1 MSNLDSYLS
10 ALTCPL
16 RQEGASGLPGADA
29 PGAFLASEQNPVLL
43 PFEEDRLRITL
54 CAPVR
59 RLQQKTQVFPLDV
72 RTSSRSR
79 LTHSLEVQVY
89 LRHLMQ
95 LLCRKTPPLTPYA
108 AALTVLCEN
117 AALLHDIGNPP
128 FGHFGECLT
137 AKFTGKAAAERASE
151 LSESEREDLSF
162 FNGNAQGL
170 RLVTTIQRLNLT
182 LGQLSAMMK
191 YPQTYAEKVSGRGR
205 GGVGVFLPE
214 APLLLRIRRER
225 GTEDVNPL
233 AFIMELCDDL
243 AYVLADLEDAFDN
256 RVLSYATFYAFA
268 ENLSSKLPSPFKEGL
283 QPSALYAA
291 FALSPSEGM
300 QAVRRVI
307 ATAYLEEVASH
318 LSAHLEELLQRGEV
332 DLSGLTAVQVVR
344 AFKDFERHE
353 VYESVHVESLELAG
367 AAYLESLFR
376 HYGVLLEENAR
387 DFYRE
392 LSGRGG
398 SPYLRRLAH
407 RISRRPRE
415 AYLNALR
422 TGVPL
427 SELYLR
433 VRLISDYVSGM
444 TDTYA
449 AHEAGILE
457 GHAPL

>member
-191 YPQTYAEKVSGRGR
+191 YPQTYAEKVSGRGVAAWESFYR
-205 GGVGVFLPE
+205 KLRCFCVYAGSGV
-214 APLLLRIRRER
+214 RR
-225 GTEDVNPL
+225 TS
-233 AFIMELCDDL
+233 I
-243 AYVLADLEDAFDN
+243 
-256 RVLSYATFYAFA
+256 
-268 ENLSSKLPSPFKEGL
+268 
-283 QPSALYAA
+283 
-291 FALSPSEGM
+291 LSPLSWSF
-300 QAVRRVI
+300 
-307 ATAYLEEVASH
+307 ATISH
-318 LSAHLEELLQRGEV
+318 MSLLIWRMP
-332 DLSGLTAVQVVR
+332 SITAC
-344 AFKDFERHE
+344 
-353 VYESVHVESLELAG
+353 
-367 AAYLESLFR
+367 
-376 HYGVLLEENAR
+376 
-387 DFYRE
+387 
-392 LSGRGG
+392 
-398 SPYLRRLAH
+398 SPM
-407 RISRRPRE
+407 
-415 AYLNALR
+415 
-422 TGVPL
+422 PL
-427 SELYLR
+427 S
-433 VRLISDYVSGM
+433 
-444 TDTYA
+444 T
-449 AHEAGILE
+449 
-457 GHAPL
+457 PLPRT